1 MKKFVFLAVAG
12 LSLSTC
18 ATVTKGGTSENVH
31 FRSHPSGLDV
41 EMSNGMRFTTLC
53 QLKISRKESFVAT
66 FKRGNDK
73 RTIVVETR
81 MRGSGGAALA
91 GNILVG
97 GIVGIGVDAATG
109 STLVH
114 VPNPVIADFGRPQ
127 SEQRT
132 ADEFVRQERENYNSK
147 VESEETNKAEPVAR
161 EG

>member
-1 MKKFVFLAVAG
+1 
-12 LSLSTC
+12 
-18 ATVTKGGTSENVH
+18 
-31 FRSHPSGLDV
+31 
-41 EMSNGMRFTTLC
+41 
-53 QLKISRKESFVAT
+53 
-66 FKRGNDK
+66 
-73 RTIVVETR
+73 

-109 STLVH
+109 STLDH

-127 SEQRT
+127 SEQLT

-147 VESEETNKAEPVAR
+147 AESEETNKAEPVAI

>member
-1 MKKFVFLAVAG
+1 MKQFVFLVAAG
-12 LSLSTC
+12 LSLSAC
-18 ATVTKGGTSENVH
+18 ATVTKGTSEDVH
-31 FRSHPSGLDV
+31 FRSHPSGLEV
-41 EMSNGMRFTTLC
+41 EMSNGMRCTTPC
-53 QLKISRKESFVAT
+53 QLKVSRKESFVAT

-109 STLVH
+109 STLDH

-127 SEQRT
+127 SEQLT

-147 VESEETNKAEPVAR
+147 VESEETNKAEPVAI